1 MRKGIGDY
9 VLEYP
14 DRSVLGQP
22 QVIGVIGD
30 HGGGADIIVLIAVF
44 ITVITIPTILLINN
58 SRKNLDFTRKNHGEP
73 FTAEMLCY
81 AGKSSALMPFVE
93 FTTESVGFEF
103 EESEFAGGELAM
115 TAGCVDVSD

>member
-1 MRKGIGDY
+1 MRKGIGVD

-22 QVIGVIGD
+22 QVIGVVGN
-30 HGGGADIIVLIAVF
+30 HGGGADIVVLVAVF

-58 SRKNLDFTRKNHGEP
+58 SSKHLDFTRKNHGEA
-73 FTAEMLCY
+73 FTAGRLFY
-81 AGKSSALMPFVE
+81 AGKSSAVTPFVE

-115 TAGCVDVSD
+115 TAGCVDVGD